1 MLTFFYFCDKLTTTI
16 KKEEIMRTVLYILA
30 LLLFAVYVNADIIYV
45 PGDYPTIQEGIDAAN
60 PGDIVMVA
68 PGVYVE
74 EITLKADVSVIGAG
88 EGQSIIDGGDDQG
101 DVVFAS
107 GNTITNST
115 LFKGFT
121 VTGANYGGMPGG
133 GGIFCNTGASP
144 EICNNRV
151 EVNSTGIATWNG
163 SNPYIHN
170 NVIIDNTYTGISV
183 SSDPDVIN
191 NTIANNNNG
200 IYDSGGYQPVIMN
213 NIVTGNSNIGMG
225 CVNSS
230 VPTDFSYNDVWGNG
244 QNYYNCSPGPGD
256 ISADPLYVDEPN
268 GDFHLQPTS
277 PCIDSGNP
285 APQYNDPD
293 GSRNDMGAY
302 GGPDAE
308 FNLPEVSLTIPS
320 QNELNVNYNTDVSAI
335 FTVDMEPS
343 TFSSQSFKINST
355 MWGLH
360 SGSVTYDSASKM
372 VTIDPD
378 SNFISGEV
386 ATALLTKGIESI
398 YGDSISGYG
407 WQFTTLVETGSA
419 VFDSP
424 VDYSAG
430 TAPSDVV
437 IADFDR
443 DSNLDMA
450 AVNENSGDLS
460 ILMGN
465 GDGTFGGATNYSAGS
480 TPYALVT
487 ADFNGDGNLDLAV
500 ANGGSDNVSI
510 LMGNG
515 DGTFGA
521 ANNYPAGN
529 VPNGLCH
536 SDFNFDG
543 HLDLAVV
550 NANSDDVSILL
561 GNGDG
566 SFGGATNYSVSTS
579 PYSICAGDYNNDGF
593 FDLAAANGG
602 SNNVSVLLGDGNGGF
617 GTANNFSVGSS
628 PYSVCT
634 GDFNEDGNLD
644 LGVGNGGSNNI
655 SVLMGDGSGSFSSAS
670 NYSTDDTP
678 YSIITSDFNG
688 DGNLDLGVVNRNSN
702 NTSILLGGGDGSFA
716 SANNFSCGTNPHSLG
731 GGDFDGDGDIDICT
745 ANSGD
750 NNISILLNKNELLVV
765 STNPTQYELDVLKS
779 SNVSGTFNM
788 DLNSSTI
795 DSSSFILYG
804 SQTGL
809 HPGVVD
815 YDSITFT
822 ATLNPDMDFIDGEVL
837 TALLTEDIQSSSGVF
852 LDGFSWRFCA
862 QITTPSDGTF
872 ENRQDYSANIEPR
885 GLYAGELDGDN
896 DIDIAATLN
905 QGAVAIYVN
914 NGDGTFANPTT
925 YTISEEPIAL
935 FGADL
940 DSDGDIDLASINN
953 RPGTAN
959 LDILK
964 NNGDA
969 TFVLGSSYTLSVMGN
984 SISGSDLDADGD
996 IDLVLSSYWSSSDN
1010 VDVMLNNG
1018 DATFSG
1024 PYVYTAGTYAHG
1036 IIAGD
1041 VDNDGDMDICVVN
1054 SGDDNVSILSNDGD
1068 GNFSDLANFPVGSG
1082 PYSIYG
1088 NDLSGDGYL
1097 DLVSANYGGDN
1108 VAVIINNGNG
1118 TFGAP
1123 ALYSTGS
1130 NTRYLT
1136 GGDVDGDGDIDLVT
1150 SNNGA
1155 DSISVLINNGDGTFG
1170 NRTDYQVGTTPWG
1183 IRCADFDLDGDLDIA
1198 CANYNADNI
1207 SVLFNTGVGIK
1218 EEENRLKITKP
1229 FIKIFPNPFND
1240 ATSITYSIGPNIENA
1255 ELNIYDITGRLVK
1268 NFILHPSSFIPPAKL
1283 KWDGKDS
1290 KGNILPS
1297 GVYFCK
1303 LKTNKE
1309 IITSKILYVR

>member
-1 MLTFFYFCDKLTTTI
+1 MITTV
-16 KKEEIMRTVLYILA
+16 KKEETMRTVMSVLA
-30 LLLFAVYVNADIIYV
+30 IIFFAAYLCADIIYV

-68 PGVYVE
+68 PGIYTE

-88 EGQSIIDGGDDQG
+88 EGQSIIDGGGDQG

-170 NVIIDNTYTGISV
+170 NVIIDNTYTGIAI

-213 NIVTGNSNIGMG
+213 NIVTGNTNVGMG

-256 ISADPLYVDEPN
+256 ISADPLYVNEPI
-268 GDFHLQPTS
+268 GDFHLQTSS

-293 GSRNDMGAY
+293 GTRNDMGAY

-308 FNLPEVSLTIPS
+308 INIPEVSLTIPE
-320 QNELNVNYNTDVSAI
+320 QNELNVNYNTDISAI
-335 FTVDMEPS
+335 FSVDMEPS
-343 TFSSQSFKINST
+343 TFTSQSFKVNAT
-355 MWGLH
+355 MWGLY
-360 SGSVTYDSASKM
+360 SGSVSYDSASKM
-372 VTIDPD
+372 VTANPD
-378 SNFISGEV
+378 TNFISGEL

-398 YGDSISGYG
+398 YGDSIAGYG
-407 WQFTTLVETGSA
+407 WQFTILVETGSGS
-419 VFDSP
+419 FDLP
-424 VDYSAG
+424 VDYGAG
-430 TAPSDVV
+430 TGPNDVI

-443 DSNLDMA
+443 DSNLDLA
-450 AVNENSGDLS
+450 AVNENSGNIS
-460 ILMGN
+460 VLMGN
-465 GDGTFGGATNYSAGS
+465 GDGTFNGATNYTVGS
-480 TPYALVT
+480 TPYALIS
-487 ADFNGDGNLDLAV
+487 ADFNSDGNLDLAV

-510 LMGNG
+510 LLGNG
-515 DGTFGA
+515 DGTFGTTT
-521 ANNYPAGN
+521 NYSAGN
-529 VPNGLCH
+529 VPNELCY

-543 HLDLAVV
+543 NLDIATV
-550 NANSDDVSILL
+550 NANSNDISILL
-561 GNGDG
+561 GSGDG
-566 SFGGATNYSVSTS
+566 SFGSAINYSVSTS
-579 PYSICAGDYNNDGF
+579 PYSICVGDFNNDGF
-593 FDLAAANGG
+593 FDLVVANGG
-602 SNNVSVLLGDGNGGF
+602 SNNISILLGDGNGGF

-644 LGVGNGGSNNI
+644 LGVANGGSNNI
-655 SVLMGDGSGSFSSAS
+655 SVLMGDGSGSFGSAN

-678 YSIITSDFNG
+678 YSIITADFNG
-688 DGNLDLGVVNRNSN
+688 DGNLDLGVVNSNSN
-702 NTSILLGGGDGSFA
+702 NFSILLGGGDGSFA
-716 SANNFSCGTNPHSLG
+716 SASTFSCGTSPHSLG

-745 ANSGD
+745 ANNGD
-750 NNISILLNKNELLVV
+750 NDLSILLNKNELLVV
-765 STNPTQYELDVLKS
+765 STDPTQHELDILKS
-779 SNVSGTFNM
+779 SNVSATFNM

-795 DSSSFILYG
+795 DSSSFILFG

-809 HPGVVD
+809 HPGGVD
-815 YDSITFT
+815 YDSTTFT
-822 ATLNPDMDFIDGEVL
+822 ATLNPNMDFIDGEVL
-837 TALLTEDIQSSSGVF
+837 TAILTENIESSSGVF
-852 LDGFSWRFCA
+852 LNGFSWRFCS
-862 QITTPSDGTF
+862 QITTPSDGTL

-885 GLYAGELDGDN
+885 GLYAGDLDGDG

-905 QGAVAIYVN
+905 QGAVAIYLN
-914 NGDGTFANPTT
+914 NGDGTFANPLT
-925 YTISEEPIAL
+925 YIISEEPIAL

-940 DSDGDIDLASINN
+940 DGDGDIDLASINN

-964 NNGDA
+964 NDGNA
-969 TFVLGSSYTLSVMGN
+969 TFVVTSSYTLSIMGN
-984 SISGSDLDADGD
+984 SISGADFDMDGD
-996 IDLVLSSYWSSSDN
+996 IDLVLSSYWGSSDN
-1010 VDVMLNNG
+1010 VNVMLNNG

-1024 PYVYTAGTYAHG
+1024 PYVYTAGTWAHG
-1036 IIAGD
+1036 VTAGD
-1041 VDNDGDMDICVVN
+1041 VDNDGNMDICAVN
-1054 SGDDNVSILSNDGD
+1054 SGDDNVSILYNDGD
-1068 GNFSDLANFPVGSG
+1068 GNFPNLANFPVGNS

-1108 VAVIINNGNG
+1108 VAVIINNGDG
-1118 TFGAP
+1118 TFAAP
-1123 ALYSTGS
+1123 VLYSTGS
-1130 NTRYLT
+1130 NTRHLT

-1170 NRTDYQVGTTPWG
+1170 NRINYQVGTTPWG
-1183 IRCADFDLDGDLDIA
+1183 IKCADFDLDGDLDIV
-1198 CANYNADNI
+1198 CANNGNDNI
-1207 SVLFNTGVGIK
+1207 SILFNTGVGIK
-1218 EEENRLKITKP
+1218 EEETKLNITKP
-1229 FIKIFPNPFND
+1229 FIKVSPNPFSTKTDISFQVSGVRGATNTSHP
-1240 ATSITYSIGPNIENA
+1240 TSIT
-1255 ELNIYDITGRLVK
+1255 LNIYDISGRLVK
-1268 NFILHPSSFIPPAKL
+1268 SFSLFSPHSSLIMNVS
-1283 KWDGKDS
+1283 WDGKDS

-1309 IITSKILYVR
+1309 IVTSKILCIR